1 MALTILGLSGA
12 LSHDPSAALY
22 IDGKLIA
29 AAEEERF
36 VRDKHAKN
44 RMPYESAKFCLEQ
57 AGIKPS
63 DVDVVAIQ
71 FAPISLFG
79 EAR

>member
-1 MALTILGLSGA
+1 
-12 LSHDPSAALY
+12 
-22 IDGKLIA
+22 
-29 AAEEERF
+29 
-36 VRDKHAKN
+36 VRDKHAKH

-63 DVDVVAIQ
+63 DVDVVAIP

-79 EAR
+79 EARWHYAQALTGTPRTALSMRS